1 MKSEIQPDQSVSSDE
16 EVNSEDA
23 GVKPIAGRIAYKTV
37 LAAVVISIL
46 IISALWMFVISREGN
61 QANAS
66 SVPELDMRVDE
77 ASVSNGMQVA
87 AGIEDQIGKIDR
99 SMASISDRIGQG
111 FESQQNDSAVVQNQL
126 SDMTQDI
133 QAIKV
138 TIADQRETNEELGRQ
153 INEAISRMDTFINEI
168 RAPKAVKR
176 KSSLR
181 QKPRHVKTPPFQ
193 IDAIDVWDDLTYVAT
208 SQAGR
213 VAFLR
218 TGEQQSGWTVTHID
232 RLNGQIDLQ
241 DPAGRVHSISLPR

>member
-16 EVNSEDA
+16 EVNPEDA
-23 GVKPIAGRIAYKTV
+23 GVKPAARRIAYKAV
-37 LAAVVISIL
+37 LAVVVISIL

-77 ASVSNGMQVA
+77 ASVSNGMQLA

-99 SMASISDRIGQG
+99 SMASISDRIGQE
-111 FESQQNDSAVVQNQL
+111 FESQKNDSAAVKNQL

-133 QAIKV
+133 HAIKI
-138 TIADQRETNEELGRQ
+138 TIADQRKTSQELGRQ
-153 INEAISRMDTFINEI
+153 INEAISRLNTFIHAT
-168 RAPKAVKR
+168 RAPKAVKC
-176 KSSLR
+176 KPSAR
-181 QKPRHVKTPPFQ
+181 QKNRSVKTPPFQ
-193 IDAIDVWDDLTYVAT
+193 IDAIDVWDDVTYVAT

-218 TGEQQSGWTVTHID
+218 TGEQQSGWKITHID
-232 RLNGQIDLQ
+232 RLKGQADLQ

>member
-1 MKSEIQPDQSVSSDE
+1 MKSENQPDLSVLLEE
-16 EVNSEDA
+16 EVNPENS
-23 GVKPIAGRIAYKTV
+23 GVKPAARRIAYKTV
-37 LAAVVISIL
+37 LATVVIGILAISIL
-46 IISALWMFVISREGN
+46 WIFVIPREGS

-66 SVPELDMRVDE
+66 LVPESDMRVHE
-77 ASVSNGMQVA
+77 ASVSNGLQV

-111 FESQQNDSAVVQNQL
+111 FESQQNDSANVKNQL
-126 SDMTQDI
+126 SEMTQDI

-153 INEAISRMDTFINEI
+153 INEAISRLDTLINET

-176 KSSLR
+176 KPSVR
-181 QKPRHVKTPPFQ
+181 QKTRPVKAPPFQ

-213 VAFLR
+213 VAFLKS
-218 TGEQQSGWTVTHID
+218 GERQFGWTVTRID
-232 RLNGQIDLQ
+232 LLKRQVDLQ
-241 DPAGRVHSISLPR
+241 DPAGQVHSVTLPR